1 MISDVRSSLARPLL
15 ASHASQVALHRLPHA
30 LARLVPIMSHDRSSL
45 ALPLLASYAFYRL
58 RCTGCLTL
66 WREGR
71 RWHSVLIAAWLGLCS
86 PLTFSHVALYRLP
99 YALAHGCRFIFLCLL
114 HLGSTLAQLASRAF
128 CNTTNRLPRAQRDG
142 CRYSELKATW
152 LTARSPLTLSLL
164 LLICYP
170 TRFGA
175 KAADGISL
183 RLRLGSPIA
192 RLARPLF
199 YIAPAASHAVV
210 RWLMPMIS
218 RGTCS
223 LARPCSPLHCIP
235 LVCTVATACSG
246 AWLCR
251 WYHIC
256 AECSLARPCS
266 PLTFSV
272 LLCIDCLTL

>member
-152 LTARSPLTLSLL
+152 LTAL
-164 LLICYP
+164 
-170 TRFGA
+170 
-175 KAADGISL
+175 
-183 RLRLGSPIA
+183 A
-192 RLARPLF
+192 RL
-199 YIAPAASHAVV
+199 
-210 RWLMPMIS
+210 S
-218 RGTCS
+218 RC
-223 LARPCSPLHCIP
+223 
-235 LVCTVATACSG
+235 
-246 AWLCR
+246 LC
-251 WYHIC
+251 C
-256 AECSLARPCS
+256 
-266 PLTFSV
+266 F
-272 LLCIDCLTL
+272 